1 MWPGR
6 WLQLRRLVAA
16 QRLTSML
23 QRAARRLALRRKL
36 NAPQPQWL
44 SDATVK
50 LSLSTISE
58 AAAACVN
65 ELDSSEELAM
75 VRLGSLGRPATV
87 TSAASTGVLVQLS
100 GLSDG
105 MRHCCR
111 NDDVDL
117 ALSLLKDGASPSGSS
132 WFLEQGMCMCTGM
145 CTW

>member
-1 MWPGR
+1 MLPGR
-6 WLQLRRLVAA
+6 RLQLRRFVAA
-16 QRLTSML
+16 LRLTSML

-111 NDDVDL
+111 NDEFC
-117 ALSLLKDGASPSGSS
+117 
-132 WFLEQGMCMCTGM
+132 W
-145 CTW
+145 